1 VPSLLIKDLTIAAHR
16 QLREQAKVH
25 HRSMQKEAALLLNSL
40 LGVEPI
46 AAFSERFKMQDPP
59 RRAELARA
67 LTEGRR

>member
-1 VPSLLIKDLTIAAHR
+1 MPSLLIKDLTQAAHQ

-46 AAFSERFKMQDPP
+46 AEFPDRFKMARPP
-59 RRAELARA
+59 RGLELSKA
-67 LTEGRR
+67 LVAGRK